1 MRLIRSASTASFI
14 PTYALANLGAHVGF
28 MPLVILLLPRR
39 VEALAPLGK
48 VALLSWLLLI
58 GAVVASIA
66 HIIAGHASDRWLA
79 RHGRRRG
86 VIAIGLAALVGAYF
100 LLAFAQTLPGLVVA
114 VVIFQAALNLMFA
127 PLGALLA
134 DHVADA
140 KKGMAAGL
148 LNFALPLSGLV
159 VTLLGLWSVRD
170 GALPFIIVA
179 ALIALLVAPLLLAWP
194 RDLPLLSAQ
203 HGATDRQGPQS
214 ADLMRNFALALVA
227 RLLIQLGAAVILSYL
242 YFYVENKVGTASHYT
257 LGSAS
262 DGVARLSLVATLA
275 SLAAGIAGGHLSDR
289 IGRRRIPLVLAALVC
304 AASLAAL
311 ATLDDWRAIVFAYA
325 AFVAALT
332 AFLSIH
338 SAMVAQMLGNEPR
351 RGALLG
357 LMNLANT
364 LPSVAAPALT
374 LAYGGL
380 LLSSRLFEALLLTT
394 TGTAAIAAVLI
405 AMVRVR

>member
-1 MRLIRSASTASFI
+1 MRLTRGASTASFI

-39 VEALAPLGK
+39 VEAIAPLGK
-48 VALLSWLLLI
+48 VELLSWLLLI

-66 HIIAGHASDRWLA
+66 HILAGHASDRWLA

-86 VIAIGLAALVGAYF
+86 LIAIGLAALVGAY
-100 LLAFAQTLPGLVVA
+100 LLLGIARSVPVLVVA
-114 VVIFQAALNLMFA
+114 VVVFQAALNLMFA

-140 KKGMAAGL
+140 KKGVAAGL

-179 ALIALLVAPLLLAWP
+179 ALIATLVAPLLLAWP
-194 RDLPLLSAQ
+194 RDLPLLSTQPVVA
-203 HGATDRQGPQS
+203 DRHAPQS
-214 ADLMRNFALALVA
+214 ADLMRNFALAFAA
-227 RLLIQLGAAVILSYL
+227 RLLIQLGAAVMLGYL
-242 YFYVENKVGTASHYT
+242 YFYVENKAATASNYS
-257 LGSAS
+257 LSNAS
-262 DGVARLSLVATLA
+262 DGVARLSLIATIA
-275 SLAAGIAGGHLSDR
+275 SLVAGIAGGHLSDR

-311 ATLDDWRAIVFAYA
+311 ATLEDWRAIVTAYA
-325 AFVAALT
+325 TFVAALT
-332 AFLSIH
+332 AFLSIDA
-338 SAMVAQMLGNEPR
+338 AMVAQMLGSEPR

-357 LMNLANT
+357 LMNLTNT
-364 LPSVAAPALT
+364 LPSVIAPALT

-380 LLSSRLFEALLLTT
+380 MLSSDLFEALLLTT
-394 TGTAAIAAVLI
+394 TVAAAIAAVLI
-405 AMVRVR
+405 AMVRIR

>member
-1 MRLIRSASTASFI
+1 MRLTRGASTASFI

-39 VEALAPLGK
+39 VEALAPHGK
-48 VALLSWLLLI
+48 VELLSWLLLI

-66 HIIAGHASDRWLA
+66 HILAGHASDRWLA

-86 VIAIGLAALVGAYF
+86 LIAIGLAALVGAY
-100 LLAFAQTLPGLVVA
+100 LLLGVAHSVPLLVVA
-114 VVIFQAALNLMFA
+114 VVVFQAALNLMFA

-140 KKGMAAGL
+140 KKGVAAGL

-170 GALPFIIVA
+170 SAQPFIIVA
-179 ALIALLVAPLLLAWP
+179 ALIAVLVAPLLLAWP
-194 RDLPLLSAQ
+194 RDLPLLSTQPVIADC
-203 HGATDRQGPQS
+203 HAPQS
-214 ADLMRNFALALVA
+214 ADLMRNFALAFAA
-227 RLLIQLGAAVILSYL
+227 RLLIQLGAAVMLGYL
-242 YFYVENKVGTASHYT
+242 YFYVENKAGTSSHYS

-262 DGVARLSLVATLA
+262 DGVARLSLIATLA
-275 SLAAGIAGGHLSDR
+275 SLVAGIAGGHVSDR
-289 IGRRRIPLVLAALVC
+289 IGRRRLPLVVAALVC

-311 ATLDDWRAIVFAYA
+311 ATLEDWRAIVVAYA

-332 AFLSIH
+332 AFLSIDA
-338 SAMVAQMLGNEPR
+338 AMVAQMLGNEPR

-357 LMNLANT
+357 LMNLTNT
-364 LPSVAAPALT
+364 LPSVIAPALT

-394 TGTAAIAAVLI
+394 TAAAAIAAVLI
-405 AMVRVR
+405 ALVRIR

>member
-1 MRLIRSASTASFI
+1 MRLTREASTGSFI

-39 VEALAPLGK
+39 VEALAPLAK
-48 VALLSWLLLI
+48 VELLSWLLLI

-86 VIAIGLAALVGAYF
+86 LIAIGLVALVGAYF

-134 DHVADA
+134 DHVVDA

-179 ALIALLVAPLLLAWP
+179 ALIPLLVAPLLLAWP

-203 HGATDRQGPQS
+203 RVVADRQDPQS
-214 ADLMRNFALALVA
+214 ADLMRNFALAFALKFM
-227 RLLIQLGAAVILSYL
+227 LAV
-242 YFYVENKVGTASHYT
+242 VTAQP
-257 LGSAS
+257 
-262 DGVARLSLVATLA
+262 VVRE
-275 SLAAGIAGGHLSDR
+275 
-289 IGRRRIPLVLAALVC
+289 
-304 AASLAAL
+304 
-311 ATLDDWRAIVFAYA
+311 
-325 AFVAALT
+325 
-332 AFLSIH
+332 
-338 SAMVAQMLGNEPR
+338 Q
-351 RGALLG
+351 
-357 LMNLANT
+357 
-364 LPSVAAPALT
+364 
-374 LAYGGL
+374 
-380 LLSSRLFEALLLTT
+380 
-394 TGTAAIAAVLI
+394 AV
-405 AMVRVR
+405 